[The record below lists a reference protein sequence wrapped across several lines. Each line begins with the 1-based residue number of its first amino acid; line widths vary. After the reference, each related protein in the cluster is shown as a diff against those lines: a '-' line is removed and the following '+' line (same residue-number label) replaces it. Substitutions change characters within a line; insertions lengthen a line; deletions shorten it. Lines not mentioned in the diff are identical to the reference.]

1 MACFHYIY
9 ITCNIACTV
18 AYILSLT
25 LIHLAS
31 YKEGRSN
38 LLELAV
44 WRERIRSR
52 ALAPT
57 LSSIIFEACIAA
69 FNTVRLGA
77 KCKMH
82 SGNEP

>member
-1 MACFHYIY
+1 MARFHNTY

-18 AYILSLT
+18 SYSLSLA

-31 YKEGRSN
+31 YKEERSN

-44 WRERIRSR
+44 WRERIRSG

-69 FNTVRLGA
+69 SNTVRLGT

-82 SGNEP
+82 SENKP